1 MALNKKLIKSSNKSN
16 EAKVSNETKV
26 SNEPKAASADGCK
39 SGSVSDKAI
48 LQMQEVL
55 QTVLKAIAEV
65 TKRVEKLEPETQA
78 AGKRFDE
85 IEERLDKLEELVDEL
100 VDEDETDDD
109 EDETDDDEDETD
121 DDDEVTADDLDKL
134 KVVQEFNGLTMD
146 EQKQCL
152 GAVSKALGGGKVKP
166 NDIAKKPDVLL
177 ETATQLVEN
186 FNVDLE
192 DLLAE

>member
-26 SNEPKAASADGCK
+26 SSEPKVAKTDSCK
-39 SGSVSDKAI
+39 SDSVSDKAI

-65 TKRVEKLEPETQA
+65 TKRVEILEETKA
-78 AGKRFDE
+78 AGKRFDL
-85 IEERLDKLEELVDEL
+85 IDERLDKLEELVDEL

-109 EDETDDDEDETD
+109 ELVDEDETD

>member
-16 EAKVSNETKV
+16 VSSEAKV
-26 SNEPKAASADGCK
+26 SNEPKAANTDGGRK
-39 SGSVSDKAI
+39 SDSVSDKAI

-85 IEERLDKLEELVDEL
+85 IEERLDKLEELVDE
-100 VDEDETDDD
+100 DD
-109 EDETDDDEDETD
+109 EDETDDDDDETD

-134 KVVQEFNGLTMD
+134 KVVQEFNGLTID

-177 ETATQLVEN
+177 GTATQLVEN

>member
-16 EAKVSNETKV
+16 EAKVP
-26 SNEPKAASADGCK
+26 NEPKATNTEETRCK
-39 SGSVSDKAI
+39 SDSVSDKAI

-85 IEERLDKLEELVDEL
+85 IEERLDKLEELVDE
-100 VDEDETDDD
+100 DETDDD
-109 EDETDDDEDETD
+109 EDETDDDDDETD

-134 KVVQEFNGLTMD
+134 KVVQEFNGLTID